1 MLSTIRS
8 IVSEGRER
16 KRLHENRTIT
26 RRAMVRVIHVI
37 SYYFILFHIISCYC
51 VLFHVISYSFMLFGD
66 DVCFSV
72 LWHVL
77 VRSSLYVL
85 VLSKCPNTI
94 HIAAIRWAHDA
105 AKSTH
110 SNSGNPL
117 RSRCNYPCNPVFFKC
132 VSNHKHVSI
141 YTCTYK
147 SLMDMVTLAVQRQSR
162 TKIRATCHCDN
173 GARKTRRSTSC
184 DGNTQAATLSNQ

>member
-1 MLSTIRS
+1 MLSTIS
-8 IVSEGRER
+8 GVSDGRGR
-16 KRLHENRTIT
+16 NRLHENQTIYT
-26 RRAMVRVIHVI
+26 WSRSPQTNKPKKGNTLNQSNSTCNGPCSTILVSLECSRR
-37 SYYFILFHIISCYC
+37 Y
-51 VLFHVISYSFMLFGD
+51 
-66 DVCFSV
+66 
-72 LWHVL
+72 
-77 VRSSLYVL
+77 
-85 VLSKCPNTI
+85 LSKSKCQNTI
-94 HIAAIRWAHDA
+94 NIAAIRWAHDA

-117 RSRCNYPCNPVFFKC
+117 RSRCNYTCKPVFFFKC
-132 VSNHKHVSI
+132 VSNHKHSSI

-184 DGNTQAATLSNQ
+184 DGNTQAATLSHQ